1 MGVLTGGLCFWS
13 VFRLDVF
20 FTEAAFLGDAVFE
33 VRLLAETALFFVVF
47 FLSARF
53 LAALFAAVRFFGV
66 LFPTVRFSTD
76 GFFLAFGFF
85 PAVRFFGALFLAVFF
100 FTGDF
105 FEIVDARELDFEPG
119 RVADFAGF
127 FFVFDTDIGAPLT
140 EH

>member
-13 VFRLDVF
+13 VFRIDVF
-20 FTEAAFLGDAVFE
+20 FTEAAFFGDAVFE

-53 LAALFAAVRFFGV
+53 LAALFVAVRF
-66 LFPTVRFSTD
+66 L
-76 GFFLAFGFF
+76 
-85 PAVRFFGALFLAVFF
+85 GALFLAVFF
-100 FTGDF
+100 FAGDF
-105 FEIVDARELDFEPG
+105 FEIVDARELDFEPD